1 MSDTD
6 FQGRLALIT
15 GASAGLGRALAL
27 ALAKSGAHVIAIAR
41 NKDRLERL
49 DDEIRAIGAE
59 ATLVPLDITK
69 GDGLDELGGVIFER
83 WKKLDI
89 LVANAAMLGTMGPL
103 AHVKP
108 RDWDAVIETNIT
120 ANFRLI
126 RSFDVLL
133 RAADAGRAVF
143 ITSHITQVKRAYW
156 GPYATTKA
164 AVEAL
169 ATTYAMET
177 SKTSLKVNV
186 IDPGAMRTAM
196 RAEAFPGEDPDTL
209 PAPEEIAPFILKAL
223 RPDFTLTGERLTISD
238 LKN

>member
-27 ALAKSGAHVIAIAR
+27 ALAKSGAHVIALAR
-41 NKDRLERL
+41 NKGGLEQL
-49 DDEIRAIGAE
+49 DDEIRALGGE

-108 RDWDAVIETNIT
+108 ADWDAVIKTNIT

-126 RSFDVLL
+126 RSFLL
-133 RAADAGRAVF
+133 ARR
-143 ITSHITQVKRAYW
+143 IEQNRQS
-156 GPYATTKA
+156 
-164 AVEAL
+164 
-169 ATTYAMET
+169 
-177 SKTSLKVNV
+177 
-186 IDPGAMRTAM
+186 
-196 RAEAFPGEDPDTL
+196 
-209 PAPEEIAPFILKAL
+209 
-223 RPDFTLTGERLTISD
+223 
-238 LKN
+238 

>member
-27 ALAKSGAHVIAIAR
+27 ALAKGGAHVIAIAR
-41 NKDRLERL
+41 NQGGLEKL
-49 DDEIRAIGAE
+49 DDEIRALGGE

-108 RDWDAVIETNIT
+108 ADWDAVIKTNIT

-126 RSFDVLL
+126 RSFDVML
-133 RAADAGRAVF
+133 RAADAGRMVF
-143 ITSHITQVKRAYW
+143 ISSHITQVKRAYW
-156 GPYATTKA
+156 GPYATSKA
-164 AVEAL
+164 AVEAM

-177 SKTSLKVNV
+177 SKPGLKVNV
-186 IDPGAMRTAM
+186 IVPGAMRTAM
-196 RAEAFPGEDPDTL
+196 RAEAYPGEDPGTL
-209 PAPEEIAPFILKAL
+209 PAPEEIAPFILQAL
-223 RPDFTLTGERLTISD
+223 RPDFTKTGERLTISD
-238 LKN
+238 LQT